1 MKSLTDTFQL
11 RNKVEIPCIGYGTWK
26 TPDGETASVSVKTAI
41 ELGYRHI
48 DTAAAYGNETSVGE
62 GIRESGISREQL
74 FVTSK
79 VWNTERGYEKTLH
92 AFEKTCQDLGTDYLD
107 LYLIHWPASVNQFEN
122 WEEINISTWKA
133 MMELY
138 KEGRIRAI
146 GVSNFMPHH
155 LKALMETEIIPMVD
169 QIEFHPGWIQ
179 NETVKY
185 CKENMIQVEAWSPL
199 GNGRVLNHPNLQQI
213 AQKYGIWD
221 SVFGDDPVNVQLTS
235 FSSGPEVN
243 EAITAGDI
251 DIVINEG
258 DQPFLSGIAN
268 GVDLTILSTELRQEK
283 TLILV
288 ADSNSEIQSAA
299 DLKGK
304 NIAVPLGTYVHKSL
318 IGVLQDNGIS
328 VDDVQLTNISAA
340 GDAVAA
346 IENGN
351 VDVYIGTIFS
361 LYSEIQDGKIKQ
373 IADLTGNGAYAY
385 LIVAVYYIQP
395 LEYYEQTYSVQQA
408 QHKQKFPLYVHL
420 DKYAE

>member
-26 TPDGETASVSVKTAI
+26 TPDGETASASVRTAI

-138 KEGRIRAI
+138 KEGSVKAI

-155 LKALMETEIIPMVD
+155 LKALMETDIIPMID
-169 QIEFHPGWIQ
+169 QIEFHPGWMQ
-179 NETVKY
+179 KETVKY
-185 CKENMIQVEAWSPL
+185 CKENTIQVEAWSPL

-213 AQKYGIWD
+213 AQKYGKTVAQICICWCLQHQVLPLSK
-221 SVFGDDPVNVQLTS
+221 SVTPS
-235 FSSGPEVN
+235 RIKE
-243 EAITAGDI
+243 
-251 DIVINEG
+251 
-258 DQPFLSGIAN
+258 
-268 GVDLTILSTELRQEK
+268 
-283 TLILV
+283 
-288 ADSNSEIQSAA
+288 NSEVF
-299 DLKGK
+299 D
-304 NIAVPLGTYVHKSL
+304 
-318 IGVLQDNGIS
+318 
-328 VDDVQLTNISAA
+328 
-340 GDAVAA
+340 
-346 IENGN
+346 
-351 VDVYIGTIFS
+351 FS
-361 LYSEIQDGKIKQ
+361 LLPEDMEQIDKMENFGNSGSHPDKI
-373 IADLTGNGAYAY
+373 D
-385 LIVAVYYIQP
+385 
-395 LEYYEQTYSVQQA
+395 
-408 QHKQKFPLYVHL
+408 F
-420 DKYAE
+420 